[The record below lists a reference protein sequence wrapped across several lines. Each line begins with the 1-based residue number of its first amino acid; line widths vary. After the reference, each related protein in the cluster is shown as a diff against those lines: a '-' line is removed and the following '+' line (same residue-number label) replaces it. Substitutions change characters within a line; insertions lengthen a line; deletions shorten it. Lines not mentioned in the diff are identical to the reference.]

1 MKKFFYLMMMALV
14 PLCFTA
20 CSSDD
25 DDDEE
30 NGGGSGKGAAVIDGQ
45 TLNLPYAFYF
55 VEERESKHVGEG
67 KAYWEVNLCSYD
79 HVSVYK
85 SRDYS
90 ALPSKFSVVN
100 ISFAGDAGET
110 LPEGEYT
117 DYYVSAS
124 IDMSY
129 TSEEQKNEG
138 IYYEG
143 SSKNNGPVLKISKS
157 GSDYVIEV
165 KDLTMATEKDGKEV
179 SVSGNSISFKGSI
192 EKAPEEM
199 IND

>member
-25 DDDEE
+25 DDEEE
-30 NGGGSGKGAAVIDGQ
+30 NGGSGKGTAVIDGQ
-45 TLNLPYAFYF
+45 TINLPYGFF
-55 VEERESKHVGEG
+55 FIEEKESKHVGEG

-79 HVSVYK
+79 HISVYK
-85 SRDYS
+85 SRDVS
-90 ALPSKFSVVN
+90 ALPSKFSIVN
-100 ISFAGDAGET
+100 IAFIGDAGET

-117 DYYVSAS
+117 EYVVDAS

-129 TSEEQKNEG
+129 VNENNKDEG
-138 IYYEG
+138 KYYEG
-143 SSKNNGPVLKISKS
+143 YVRKNGPVLKISKS
-157 GSDYVIEV
+157 GSEYVIEV
-165 KDLTMATEKDGKEV
+165 EGLSMATEKDGKEV
-179 SVSGNSISFKGSI
+179 EIPNNSISFKGSLD
-192 EKAPEEM
+192 KAPEGM